1 MLETVTAL
9 PLIQRYALPTA
20 DELPAARVPWQPSRH
35 RAALLV
41 HDMQRYFLN
50 AFAPDA
56 DQIVHAIANIHALRT
71 HCARLDIPVIYT
83 VQPGEQDARDR
94 GLQRDFWG
102 PGMGSTVDHEAVV
115 DTLQPRPGDIVLTK
129 WRYSAFQRTNLE
141 SVLRARG
148 RDQLL
153 ITGVYGHIG
162 CMLTAAESFM
172 RDIEPFVVGD
182 AIADFSREKHDMALS
197 YVAERCAV
205 PVTTARLLESLP

>member
-1 MLETVTAL
+1 MLETATAL
-9 PLIQRYALPTA
+9 PLIQRYSLPRA
-20 DELPAARVPWQPSRH
+20 DELPPARVTWRPSRS
-35 RAALLV
+35 RAALLI

-56 DQIVHAIANIHALRT
+56 DQIVHAIANIDMLRKQ
-71 HCARLDIPVIYT
+71 CAQLGIPVIYT
-83 VQPGEQDARDR
+83 AQPGEQDARDR

-102 PGMGSTVDHEAVV
+102 PGMGSTFEHEAVV
-115 DTLQPRPGDIVLTK
+115 DTLKPEPHDIVLTK

-141 SVLRARG
+141 AVLRARG

-162 CMLTAAESFM
+162 CMLTAAEAFM
-172 RDIEPFVVGD
+172 RDIQPFLVAD
-182 AIADFSREKHDMALS
+182 AVADFSREKHDMALS

-205 PVTTARLLESLP
+205 PITAAQLQESL